1 MVTAERRQKQI
12 CFHNIDLYNSI
23 QIPVRDYLLELTKD
37 LELAVLLNQMIFSKK
52 EYMTLNDI
60 KRLSLNEKTKQ
71 TIRVKLEQLI
81 ELGLIKKHKNNK
93 IIYNQDL
100 YTVSD
105 SLISPPE
112 ENNKI
117 LGIIEGK
124 DLNYEFH
131 YLMAMIINK
140 FRTYALS
147 GINELTIS
155 VYQLKIMLGVNN
167 SESSIRNVLNQLAED
182 NYITIDTDKNV
193 NINTYII
200 NTDKIINNY
209 SLEDIKKYT
218 EELVKYY
225 EEYLKRM
232 AYYIYKHRS
241 DNNSIDYHIKLTLN
255 SFKNIIKKLF
265 ESGKADYYILKH
277 IMIYLIHNIDL
288 EKYTNPRAIKKE
300 YNELSELSKNLSKR
314 KAKRFIYKF
323 QNDLLNE
330 ESSKALNK
338 IYWDEA
344 QKFIDNYKSIL
355 RLKYFESRAGVNYIE
370 VEDYYQEALHITY
383 KILKKYNITDITD
396 NEKFSKEILYNEILY
411 RLKEYMY
418 NKRDNIKVGQQKDLQ
433 TDKKD
438 LQTDKRDYSICITS
452 VSDDEY
458 YFKTINNYTTDALC
472 SNFLVKEDRELEQI
486 DIEYD
491 TNTGI
496 NKLFSILDERS
507 QYVVK
512 KYTGYDGQA
521 LTFREI
527 GEQIDLTESLTAR
540 IYKKAIQKL
549 KEHFPPDREQEIRQL
564 IFKT

>member
-1 MVTAERRQKQI
+1 MVATERRQKQI
-12 CFHNIDLYNSI
+12 SFHNVDLYNSI

-93 IIYNQDL
+93 VIYNQDL

-105 SLISPPE
+105 SLISAPE
-112 ENNKI
+112 DNKI

-241 DNNSIDYHIKLTLN
+241 DNNSIDYHIKVTLD

-300 YNELSELSKNLSKR
+300 YNELAELSKNLSKR

-370 VEDYYQEALHITY
+370 MEDYYQEALHITY

-396 NEKFSKEILYNEILY
+396 NEKFSIEILYNEILY
-411 RLKEYMY
+411 RLKDYMY
-418 NKRDNIKVGQQKDLQ
+418 NKRDIIKTGQQL
-433 TDKKD
+433 D

-458 YFKTINNYTTDALC
+458 YYKIMNNYTTDALC
-472 SNFLVKEDRELEQI
+472 SNLLIKEEEQI
-486 DIEYD
+486 EIDYD
-491 TNTGI
+491 NNTGI

-521 LTFREI
+521 LTFKEI
-527 GEQIDLTESLTAR
+527 GEQLDLTESLTAR
-540 IYKKAIQKL
+540 IYKKAIQQL
-549 KEHFPPDREQEIRQL
+549 RQHFPPDKEQEIRQL

>member
-300 YNELSELSKNLSKR
+300 YNELAELSKNLSKR

-396 NEKFSKEILYNEILY
+396 NEKFSIEILYNEILY

-418 NKRDNIKVGQQKDLQ
+418 NKRDNIKVGQQ
-433 TDKKD
+433 KD

-521 LTFREI
+521 LTFKEI
-527 GEQIDLTESLTAR
+527 GEQLDLTESLTAR

>member
-23 QIPVRDYLLELTKD
+23 QIPVRDYLLELTQD

-81 ELGLIKKHKNNK
+81 EMGLIKKHKNNK

-241 DNNSIDYHIKLTLN
+241 DNRSIDYHIKLTLN
-255 SFKNIIKKLF
+255 NFKNIIKKLF

-300 YNELSELSKNLSKR
+300 YNELAELSKNLSKR

-418 NKRDNIKVGQQKDLQ
+418 NKRDNIKAGQQ
-433 TDKKD
+433 KD

-472 SNFLVKEDRELEQI
+472 SNFLVKEDTELEQI

-491 TNTGI
+491 NNTGI

-521 LTFREI
+521 LTFKEI
-527 GEQIDLTESLTAR
+527 GEQLDLTESLTAR

>member
-12 CFHNIDLYNSI
+12 CFHNVDLYNSI
-23 QIPVRDYLLELTKD
+23 QIPVRDYLLELTQD
-37 LELAVLLNQMIFSKK
+37 LELAVLLNQIIFSKK

-81 ELGLIKKHKNNK
+81 EMGLIKKHKNNK

-300 YNELSELSKNLSKR
+300 YNELAELSKNLSKR

-344 QKFIDNYKSIL
+344 QKFIDKYKSIL

-418 NKRDNIKVGQQKDLQ
+418 NKRDNIKAGQQ
-433 TDKKD
+433 KD

-472 SNFLVKEDRELEQI
+472 SNFLVKEDTELEQI

-521 LTFREI
+521 LTFKEI
-527 GEQIDLTESLTAR
+527 GEQLDLTESLTAR

>member
-23 QIPVRDYLLELTKD
+23 QIPVRDYLLELTQD

-265 ESGKADYYILKH
+265 ESCKADYYILKH

-396 NEKFSKEILYNEILY
+396 NEKFSIEILYNEILY